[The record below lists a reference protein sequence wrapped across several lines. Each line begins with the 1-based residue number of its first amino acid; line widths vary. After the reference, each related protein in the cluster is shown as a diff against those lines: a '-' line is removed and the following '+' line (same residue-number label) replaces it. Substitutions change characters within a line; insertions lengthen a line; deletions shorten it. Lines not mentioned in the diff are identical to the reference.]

1 VNTALYDEGY
11 VLTSIDENTRRYYL
25 DVMGIQCWQQLGDDQ
40 SAPPAEQSLENNQL
54 VNASTDAA
62 VNWSQLETSIGQ
74 CELCS
79 LHQTRNELTSNISVA
94 GTGNKNSSLMFV
106 VLSPGAQGVLLS
118 DRANAL
124 FEKMLAAINIS
135 IDEVYLSSLL
145 KCSVPENHT
154 ISAQEIASC
163 RQFLKQQIQLVQP
176 KQLVV
181 LGDTAVRCLLQKN
194 LSIDD
199 LRDSCNQSQISIED
213 VSLSVSYSPEEL
225 LLQPENKRK
234 AWNDLQRLQ
243 KIMAAD

>member
-1 VNTALYDEGY
+1 M
-11 VLTSIDENTRRYYL
+11 TSLDENTRRYYL
-25 DVMGIQCWQQLGDDQ
+25 DVMGIQCWQQLGGDQ
-40 SAPPAEQSLENNQL
+40 SVLPAEQPPVNNQL
-54 VNASTDAA
+54 VNNSTDIA

-79 LHQTRNELTSNISVA
+79 LHKTRNELTSNISVA
-94 GTGNKNSSLMFV
+94 GTGNKKSSLMFV

-118 DRANAL
+118 DRANEL

-135 IDEVYLSSLL
+135 IDEVYLTPLL

-154 ISAQEIASC
+154 ISAQEIISC
-163 RQFLKQQIQLVQP
+163 RLFLKQQIQLVQP

-181 LGDTAVRCLLQKN
+181 LGYTAVRCLLQKN
-194 LSIDD
+194 LCLDD
-199 LRDSCNQSQISIED
+199 LRDSCNQSQLSIED

-234 AWNDLQRLQ
+234 AWNDLQQLQ
-243 KIMAAD
+243 KTMAAD